1 MLKTYTHEIVKEVE
15 SISGW
20 YRLER
25 EEKLELGGKTYLY
38 LIGIG
43 VVDSSCCG
51 MGGCRYAIVPGSIVN
66 WKSGKNQ
73 EGLDLTSVEPVHDDK
88 IRKEL
93 SAILSEK
100 EKVSQVQFW

>member
-1 MLKTYTHEIVKEVE
+1 MQKIYTHETIKEVE

-20 YRLER
+20 YRLEK
-25 EEKLELGGKTYLY
+25 EEKLQLRDKTYLY

-51 MGGCRYAIVPGSIVN
+51 EGGCRYAVVPGSVVN
-66 WKSGKNQ
+66 WKSGTN
-73 EGLDLTSVEPVHDDK
+73 ENGLETTCVEPVYDEK

-93 SAILSEK
+93 SAMLSDR
-100 EKVSQVQFW
+100 EKVTQVQFW

>member
-1 MLKTYTHEIVKEVE
+1 MLKTYTHETIKEVE

-25 EEKLELGGKTYLY
+25 EEKLELRDKTYLY

-43 VVDSSCCG
+43 VVESSCCG
-51 MGGCRYAIVPGSIVN
+51 LGGCRYAVVPGSIVN
-66 WKSGKNQ
+66 WKSGTNENGQ
-73 EGLDLTSVEPVHDDK
+73 ETTSVELVHDEN

>member
-1 MLKTYTHEIVKEVE
+1 MLKTYTHDTVKEVE

-20 YRLER
+20 YRLEK
-25 EEKLELGGKTYLY
+25 EEKLELRGKTYLY

-51 MGGCRYAIVPGSIVN
+51 MGGCRYAVVPGSIVT

-73 EGLDLTSVEPVHDDK
+73 KGLETTSVELVHDDK

>member
-1 MLKTYTHEIVKEVE
+1 MLKTYTHETIKEVE

-20 YRLER
+20 YRLEK
-25 EEKLELGGKTYLY
+25 EEKLELRDKTYLY

-51 MGGCRYAIVPGSIVN
+51 LGGCRYAVVPGSIVN
-66 WKSGKNQ
+66 WKSGTN
-73 EGLDLTSVEPVHDDK
+73 ENGEEITSVELVHDEN